1 MDFIALLKRLAPL
14 GFLLLMAPW
23 RADAVISDGMNAENI
38 LGQLDDSDNPVWTT
52 AVPNYRPSAEGFN
65 PPSSVAVDT
74 VAHRLFV
81 ADYFNNRVLEFDLD
95 SSNNLVDRTADHV
108 LGQSNFSGFQIQT
121 SQSGMY
127 IPNGLSYD
135 SAGQRLFVA
144 DRFNNRVLVF
154 NAATLSNG
162 QNADYVLGQTNF
174 TSGGSAASQNRMN
187 NPTHIKFDGINN
199 RLYVP
204 DYLNN
209 RVLVFDVSSVS
220 NGQNAIYVLG
230 QPNFTSTTANI
241 TQSGLGGPYGVEF
254 ATSTN
259 KLYVAEYTNS
269 RVMVYD
275 ASSLSNGMNASYVI
289 GQSTFNT
296 NTAATSQNGLKNPTG
311 LAYDPGAS
319 RLFVSDYNNN
329 RVMVFDVNT
338 STNNPNAVNV
348 LGPANFTTG
357 TGATTQSRLSVPNG
371 LAFDAGNNR
380 LYVVDNGNYRVV
392 YHNVSSIANGQ
403 NATDGLGLQDGSG
416 SYSWNAYIRNT
427 SPNNRGFV
435 NPYGVSLDSSTHR
448 LFVSDTRNN
457 RVLVFDLDANDTIV
471 DRVADYVLGQTDF
484 NNAVPATTQNRLNF
498 PIGLAYDPIGKRL
511 FVGDMLNGRIMVY
524 DLSGGITDG
533 QNASN
538 VLGQLNFTTAG
549 AGSGQNKFNA
559 LRGLAY
565 DPLTHRLYVAEYSN
579 NRVLVFNVSTI
590 TDGMNASAV
599 LGQPDFA
606 TISAGVTQSKMSGPC
621 GVALDIAGQ
630 RLFVSDY
637 SNKRVLDFDVS
648 SLSNGQAA
656 THVLGQPNFTSNA
669 ASTSQNGMSGPYGG
683 AYDSISGRLYVSDHT
698 NNRILSFDATSLSNG
713 QNAVNVLGQ
722 SNFSNGSSS
731 LSQNRIYYPSLLA
744 IDPAHHRLFVSDAL
758 NHRVVSYMVDLAPS
772 SSTLT
777 AVPGTGSG
785 EVALSWPSAGDE
797 ESRGTLNGTYRVQY
811 ATYTAAWNTVTTP
824 PTPTP

>member
-457 RVLVFDLDANDTIV
+457 RVLVFDLDAN
-471 DRVADYVLGQTDF
+471 
-484 NNAVPATTQNRLNF
+484 
-498 PIGLAYDPIGKRL
+498 
-511 FVGDMLNGRIMVY
+511 
-524 DLSGGITDG
+524 
-533 QNASN
+533 
-538 VLGQLNFTTAG
+538 
-549 AGSGQNKFNA
+549 
-559 LRGLAY
+559 
-565 DPLTHRLYVAEYSN
+565 
-579 NRVLVFNVSTI
+579 
-590 TDGMNASAV
+590 
-599 LGQPDFA
+599 
-606 TISAGVTQSKMSGPC
+606 
-621 GVALDIAGQ
+621 
-630 RLFVSDY
+630 
-637 SNKRVLDFDVS
+637 
-648 SLSNGQAA
+648 
-656 THVLGQPNFTSNA
+656 
-669 ASTSQNGMSGPYGG
+669 
-683 AYDSISGRLYVSDHT
+683 
-698 NNRILSFDATSLSNG
+698 
-713 QNAVNVLGQ
+713 
-722 SNFSNGSSS
+722 
-731 LSQNRIYYPSLLA
+731 
-744 IDPAHHRLFVSDAL
+744 
-758 NHRVVSYMVDLAPS
+758 
-772 SSTLT
+772 
-777 AVPGTGSG
+777 
-785 EVALSWPSAGDE
+785 
-797 ESRGTLNGTYRVQY
+797 
-811 ATYTAAWNTVTTP
+811 
-824 PTPTP
+824 

>member
-1 MDFIALLKRLAPL
+1 MDYLALLKRLAPL

-38 LGQLDDSDNPVWTT
+38 LGQLDDSDNPVWNTN
-52 AVPNYRPSAEGFN
+52 VPNYRPNAQGFN
-65 PPSSVAVDT
+65 IPTDVAIDT
-74 VAHRLFV
+74 STHRLFV
-81 ADYFNNRVLEFDLD
+81 TDYSNNRVLVFDLD

-108 LGQSNFSGFQIQT
+108 LGQPNFSGFQYQT
-121 SQSGMY
+121 TQNGMY
-127 IPNGLSYD
+127 NPIGLAYD
-135 SAGQRLFVA
+135 PGGQRLFVSDYNNHRVLVFNISTLSDGQQA
-144 DRFNNRVLVF
+144 DYVLGQTDFTSRSSAASQTKMNLPMKLFYDGTTHRLYVPELSNNRVLVF
-154 NAATLSNG
+154 NVSSITNG
-162 QNADYVLGQTNF
+162 Q
-174 TSGGSAASQNRMN
+174 AAS
-187 NPTHIKFDGINN
+187 
-199 RLYVP
+199 
-204 DYLNN
+204 
-209 RVLVFDVSSVS
+209 
-220 NGQNAIYVLG
+220 YVLG
-230 QPNFTSTTANI
+230 QPNFTSNTASTSQNGLNTPRSVELSTT
-241 TQSGLGGPYGVEF
+241 TQKLFVADYG
-254 ATSTN
+254 N
-259 KLYVAEYTNS
+259 N

-275 ASSLSNGMNASYVI
+275 ASSLSNGLNASSVI
-289 GQSTFNT
+289 GQSNFTT
-296 NTAATSQNGLKNPTG
+296 NTSATSQTGLNNPYG
-311 LAYDPGAS
+311 LAYDPGS
-319 RLFVSDYNNN
+319 DRLFVSDYSNH
-329 RVMVFDVNT
+329 RVMVFDGTTN
-338 STNNPNAVNV
+338 TNNPTALNV
-348 LGPANFTTG
+348 LGQANYTNG
-357 TGATTQSRLSVPNG
+357 TYGTSRTRLFYPRG
-371 LAFDAGNNR
+371 LAMDSGNKR
-380 LYVVDNGNYRVV
+380 LYVADGLNYRVV
-392 YHNVSSIANGQ
+392 FHDVNSIVNGQ
-403 NATDGLGLQDGSG
+403 NAEGGFGLQDGSG
-416 SYSWNAYIRNT
+416 ADSWTSYLMNAP
-427 SPNNRGFV
+427 PNDRGFV
-435 NPYGVSLDSSTHR
+435 TPYGVSLDSSTHR

-524 DLSGGITDG
+524 DLSGGITNG

-565 DPLTHRLYVAEYSN
+565 DPLTHRLYVADYSN

-606 TISAGVTQSKMSGPC
+606 TISAGVTQSKMSGPY

-698 NNRILSFDATSLSNG
+698 NNRI
-713 QNAVNVLGQ
+713 
-722 SNFSNGSSS
+722 
-731 LSQNRIYYPSLLA
+731 
-744 IDPAHHRLFVSDAL
+744 
-758 NHRVVSYMVDLAPS
+758 
-772 SSTLT
+772 
-777 AVPGTGSG
+777 
-785 EVALSWPSAGDE
+785 
-797 ESRGTLNGTYRVQY
+797 
-811 ATYTAAWNTVTTP
+811 
-824 PTPTP
+824 